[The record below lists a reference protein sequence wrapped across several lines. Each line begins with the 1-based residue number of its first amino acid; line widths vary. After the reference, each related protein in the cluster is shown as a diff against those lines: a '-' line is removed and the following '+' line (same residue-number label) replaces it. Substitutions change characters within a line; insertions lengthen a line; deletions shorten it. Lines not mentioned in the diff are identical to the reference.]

1 MISKDDDE
9 SKAANSQIVQQYQPH
24 EKIDALIEVEDDF
37 SAPKELLKAQALA
50 NLLDSAVKIP
60 FIGIRVGLDSLIGLI
75 PGIGD
80 TIMLFASLR
89 IVHLGKKM
97 NMPKILQVKMLRTAL
112 IDYFLG
118 FVPLVGDV
126 VDLFY
131 KANQKNVRTMESWW
145 VSENKD
151 KIDALTKKQV
161 AEWHAN
167 NKDD

>member
-1 MISKDDDE
+1 MTSKDGNG
-9 SKAANSQIVQQYQPH
+9 SKASTEQIVQQYQPH
-24 EKIDALIEVEDDF
+24 DKIEALIEVDDNF
-37 SAPKELLKAQALA
+37 SAPEELLKAQALA
-50 NLLDSAVKIP
+50 NLLDTAVKIP
-60 FIGIRVGLDSLIGLI
+60 FIGIRVGLDFLVGLI

-80 TIMLFASLR
+80 IIMLLASLR
-89 IVHLGKKM
+89 IVHLGKKL
-97 NMPKILQVKMLRTAL
+97 NMPKALQIKMLRTAL
-112 IDYFLG
+112 IDYLLG

-167 NKDD
+167 NQYD

>member
-1 MISKDDDE
+1 MTSKDDNE
-9 SKAANSQIVQQYQPH
+9 SKAVKEQIVQQYQPH
-24 EKIDALIEVEDDF
+24 DKIEALIEVDENF

-50 NLLDSAVKIP
+50 NLLDTAVKIP
-60 FIGIRVGLDSLIGLI
+60 FIGIRVGLDFLVGLI

-80 TIMLFASLR
+80 IIMLLASLR
-89 IVHLGKKM
+89 IVHLGKKL
-97 NMPKILQVKMLRTAL
+97 NMPKALQVKMLRTAL
-112 IDYFLG
+112 IDYVLG

-145 VSENKD
+145 VSENKE

-161 AEWHAN
+161 ADWHAN

>member
-1 MISKDDDE
+1 
-9 SKAANSQIVQQYQPH
+9 
-24 EKIDALIEVEDDF
+24 L
-37 SAPKELLKAQALA
+37 
-50 NLLDSAVKIP
+50 
-60 FIGIRVGLDSLIGLI
+60 
-75 PGIGD
+75 
-80 TIMLFASLR
+80 
-89 IVHLGKKM
+89 
-97 NMPKILQVKMLRTAL
+97 NMPKALQIKMLRTAL
-112 IDYFLG
+112 IDYLLG

-167 NKDD
+167 NQYD